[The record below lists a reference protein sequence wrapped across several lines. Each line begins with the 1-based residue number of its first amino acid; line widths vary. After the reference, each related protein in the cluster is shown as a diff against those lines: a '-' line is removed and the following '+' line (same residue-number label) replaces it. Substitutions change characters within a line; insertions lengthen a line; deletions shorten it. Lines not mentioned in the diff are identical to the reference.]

1 MLPPMRADDPFL
13 DRYAHGTR
21 AMTASEIRALFAVA
35 SRPEVVSLAG
45 GMPFTAALPF
55 DVIGEVAAE
64 VLDKEGP
71 TALQYGGGQGD
82 PRLREIL
89 VELMRLEG
97 IHASGEDVVVTIGS
111 QQALDLLA
119 RMFCDPGDVIVAE
132 GPSYVGALSA
142 FSQYQ
147 VEVRHA
153 PLDDD
158 GLDPDGLAQVLSR
171 LDREGKR
178 VKLLYTVPNFHNPA
192 GVTMSAERRD
202 RVLKLARQHNVLVVE
217 DNPYGRLGFESDP
230 PQALRA
236 QDADNVVYL
245 GSLSKIFCPGL
256 RIGWALVPPSLRERM
271 VIVKEAADLSSSNFA
286 QAMAYR
292 YFAEYPWR
300 ETLKELRV
308 IYRERRDAMLE
319 SLRTGGADAVFLAL
333 HGRFGEDGTVA
344 ALLELLGLPYTGS
357 TFDASRLAFDKL
369 AAKSVLGHAGL
380 AVPPAI
386 PVAEGALRELG
397 MGALLDRAMD
407 ELGLPLVVKPNR
419 GGSALGIRLVERPEQ
434 LAAALMT
441 AFGYD
446 DTVLLERHV
455 TGTERAVTVVVGLAR
470 LTAVEIRPKEGWYD
484 FAARYTHGAVDFRA
498 PAELAPS
505 LAEHCFEV
513 ATSAHLALG
522 CRDLSRVDAIL
533 DGDGTCWILEV
544 NTGPGLT
551 STSLVP
557 IAADAAGISFA
568 DLTVHLT
575 NRAIARRPR

>member
-158 GLDPDGLAQVLSR
+158 GLDPNG
-171 LDREGKR
+171 
-178 VKLLYTVPNFHNPA
+178 
-192 GVTMSAERRD
+192 
-202 RVLKLARQHNVLVVE
+202 LVVE

-319 SLRTGGADAVFLAL
+319 ALDEEFPAGVRWTRPQGGFYIWADLGPQLDTRAMLAKAIAARVAYVPGGAFYADGQGASFLRLSYCFPSPERIREGVRRLSGVIAEELDLVRAL
-333 HGRFGEDGTVA
+333 GGVPTPDEDI
-344 ALLELLGLPYTGS
+344 
-357 TFDASRLAFDKL
+357 DKT
-369 AAKSVLGHAGL
+369 
-380 AVPPAI
+380 PPA
-386 PVAEGALRELG
+386 GW
-397 MGALLDRAMD
+397 
-407 ELGLPLVVKPNR
+407 
-419 GGSALGIRLVERPEQ
+419 GGV
-434 LAAALMT
+434 
-441 AFGYD
+441 
-446 DTVLLERHV
+446 
-455 TGTERAVTVVVGLAR
+455 
-470 LTAVEIRPKEGWYD
+470 
-484 FAARYTHGAVDFRA
+484 
-498 PAELAPS
+498 
-505 LAEHCFEV
+505 
-513 ATSAHLALG
+513 
-522 CRDLSRVDAIL
+522 
-533 DGDGTCWILEV
+533 
-544 NTGPGLT
+544 
-551 STSLVP
+551 
-557 IAADAAGISFA
+557 
-568 DLTVHLT
+568 
-575 NRAIARRPR
+575 